1 MAGSLP
7 LEILQEIFSYQPGHL
22 ASCACVCRQ
31 WQVAAERFTFAD
43 LHISSADLEDFQQI
57 FPISN
62 SAGRC
67 FHLRSLHFKIIIP
80 KYSIAARAKYED
92 QDDRDSNNNAFT
104 QAITSLFEILS
115 SWPEY
120 DRYMSL
126 QIYARSPS
134 DWQAEPDWNRRRARL
149 RRGCLFP
156 GKDLLQRRYQDS
168 YLQLMR
174 KIVLPGVKCITSLDV
189 MGCEKFRNIA
199 PGAVYAMVVRLP
211 RLQTVTATLRDKARD
226 GTGMGDSL
234 DGKSYERLP
243 CTFIRQKYQKALTVR
258 IDFPRVAARWPSSL
272 RHLRLRY
279 EPTQRYGES
288 YSPHSIPGPNSRSLA
303 LHQMTQRLE
312 SVDLT
317 ETTIG
322 PDLFWPVDA
331 NNITPF
337 WPNLVKL
344 TITYSNNFH
353 PRDDSL
359 DPTDDSLDPTDEL
372 LRTALKSKELDELS
386 IAAGCAAQN
395 MPRLQ
400 SMEMDIMLPGIPIAQ
415 YYFIYIATPG
425 KVRWETTSQ
434 FYVSKKAQQTWNV
447 AASRHGSSLPSVE
460 VCARFTCS
468 SDSSLSS

>member
-43 LHISSADLEDFQQI
+43 LHISLADLEDFQQI

-156 GKDLLQRRYQDS
+156 EKDLLQRRYQDS

-174 KIVLPGVKCITSLDV
+174 KIVLPDVKCITSLDV

-234 DGKSYERLP
+234 D
-243 CTFIRQKYQKALTVR
+243 
-258 IDFPRVAARWPSSL
+258 DFPRVAARWPSSL

-279 EPTQRYGES
+279 EPTQRYGEN

-353 PRDDSL
+353 PR
-359 DPTDDSLDPTDEL
+359 PESLDPTDEL

-425 KVRWETTSQ
+425 KKSPVSRSKL
-434 FYVSKKAQQTWNV
+434 YDDSLVSKNLDELGL
-447 AASRHGSSLPSVE
+447 AAGRATQYMHRLNSMDIVIGVLSVPTSHDYFSYDANLGT
-460 VCARFTCS
+460 VS
-468 SDSSLSS
+468 